1 MIHIEKPATILV
13 IDDETAIRDSFTDYL
28 EDMDYNVLTAENGS
42 IGLELIKNEKPQM
55 VMVDLRMPE
64 LDGLELLKLSNDIAP
79 DTPKIV
85 ISGANQ
91 VADVVQALRY
101 GAWDY
106 LEKPVKDLSI
116 LAHSVENALEKARL
130 LQENKNYQEHR
141 EELIQERTQELEEAN
156 KHLSNINHRLKK
168 IVETTKGLSNCVEIN
183 QFGSRVLNEFAHH
196 MVATGG
202 SLYFVEKEGLRR
214 METLDPGHAPDFIN
228 FPLAEHSIL
237 NQVMET
243 GKPVLVEDLSRE
255 DNVKPS
261 GWGGYK
267 NGSILAFPIPDNDGN
282 IIGILSLHSKI
293 GPPFIEQDKEIGA
306 ILASYCCETLRAV
319 QAFEALQRSERQY
332 KTLFEKTNDAIF
344 IIEKKTGRY
353 IDANEAA
360 VTLTGIPLN
369 ALKEMTLSHIA
380 PESAD
385 QWLSQMSQIDNA
397 IDMGEVTFRKPD
409 NTCRIAKVSSVPLD
423 ERAVVSIARDITH
436 DLEIESQLRQSQKME
451 AIGTLAGGIAHDF
464 NNILS
469 SIFGYAQLA
478 EMDINDPKKAKKD
491 ISQVI
496 KGAHRAADLVHQ
508 ILTFSR
514 KTEHSSNPL
523 KLFTIVKE
531 AIKFLRSSIPATIE
545 IEDKISSKSTIL
557 ADQTQ
562 AHQVVMNLCT
572 NAYHAMRDS
581 GGKLKVE
588 LIDVEITETHP
599 VISNQKP
606 GRYIKLEVEDTGH
619 GIDSETLKRVFDPYF
634 TTKSQDEGTGLGLAV
649 VDGIVKKHNGFI
661 KITSEVGK
669 GTTFRVFW
677 PVIEK
682 KELQSIEDKNNKDLL
697 KGTETILLVDDEK
710 DILDTV
716 KPILESQGYQVE
728 AYNNGASAFE
738 AFSADPAKYN
748 IVITDITMPG
758 MTGDELSINILNIRK
773 NIPIILCTGYSEKLD
788 EENAYEIGISK
799 FIKKPVTSQKLSE
812 LIRELLDKNK
822 E

>member
-1 MIHIEKPATILV
+1 MIHTEKQATILV
-13 IDDETAIRDSFTDYL
+13 IDDEAAIRNSFTDYL

-42 IGLELIKNEKPQM
+42 IGLELIEREKPQM
-55 VMVDLRMPE
+55 IMVDLRMPE
-64 LDGLELLKLSNDIAP
+64 IDGLELLKWSNDIAP

-91 VADVVQALRY
+91 IADVVQALRY

-106 LEKPVKDLSI
+106 LVKPVKDLSI
-116 LAHSVENALEKARL
+116 LGHSVENALEKARL
-130 LQENKNYQEHR
+130 LQENKSYQEHR

-156 KHLSNINHRLKK
+156 QHLSKINHRLKK
-168 IVETTKGLSNCVEIN
+168 IVETTKGLSNCIEMS
-183 QFGSRVLNEFAHH
+183 QFGARVLDEFAHH

-202 SLYFVEKEGLRR
+202 SLYFAEKEGLRR

-228 FPLAEHSIL
+228 FPLAKHSIL

-243 GKPVLVEDLSRE
+243 GQPVLIEDMSRK
-255 DNVKPS
+255 DNIKPS
-261 GWGGYK
+261 GWDGYR
-267 NGSILAFPIPDNDGN
+267 NGSLLAFPIPDNDGK

-344 IIEKKTGRY
+344 VIEKKTGRY

-360 VTLTGIPLN
+360 VTLTGIPLHE
-369 ALKEMTLSHIA
+369 LKEMNLSQIA
-380 PESAD
+380 PDSAD
-385 QWLSQMSQIDNA
+385 QWLVQMSQIDNA
-397 IDMGEVTFRKPD
+397 IDLGEVTFRKPD
-409 NTCRIAKVSSVPLD
+409 NSSRIARVSSVPLD

-478 EMDINDPKKAKKD
+478 EMDVNDPEKAKKN
-491 ISQVI
+491 IGQVI

-514 KTEHSSNPL
+514 KTEHSNNPL

-531 AIKFLRSSIPATIE
+531 AIKFLRSSIPVTIE
-545 IEDKISSKSTIL
+545 IEDKILSKSTIL

-581 GGKLKVE
+581 GGKLKIE
-588 LIDVEITETHP
+588 LSDVEITETHP
-599 VISNQKP
+599 AINNQKP
-606 GRYIKLEVEDTGH
+606 GKYIKLEVEDTGH
-619 GIDSETLKRVFDPYF
+619 GIDRETLKRIFDPYF
-634 TTKSQDEGTGLGLAV
+634 TTKNPDEGTGLGLAV

-661 KITSEVGK
+661 KIMSEVGK
-669 GTTFRVFW
+669 GTTFQVFW

-682 KELQSIEDKNNKDLL
+682 EELQNLADKNNKDLP
-697 KGTETILLVDDEK
+697 KGTETILLADDEK

-716 KPILESQGYQVE
+716 KPILENQGYKVE
-728 AYNNGASAFE
+728 AYDNGISAFE
-738 AFSADPAKYN
+738 AFSACPDKYN

-758 MTGDELSINILNIRK
+758 MTGDDLSINILKIRK
-773 NIPIILCTGYSEKLD
+773 NIPIILCTGYSEKLN

-799 FIKKPVTSQKLSE
+799 FIKKPVTSQKLSA

-822 E
+822 K